1 MDLECKG
8 CSFTWSNKREGENL
22 VKKRLDRAFCSL
34 QWRVTYPEAEC
45 IALSAIGSDHTPL
58 LISLAQPKR
67 RKRKQ
72 FKYEAY
78 WTDDAECKTIVRDT
92 WNELALHDLNVMEK
106 LQQVQQQLIQRSKSK
121 FGHAKKRITWLKE
134 CQNLA
139 DILNQYCFASSQ
151 AINLNKSGIYFSKG
165 CPTALKRN
173 MATALRVPEI
183 TKTGKY
189 LGIPLDWEHSKKD
202 MFAWILARVN
212 PKLDSWKEK
221 LLSKEG
227 KEILLKAVIQAIPQ
241 YAMSIFKIP
250 ISICKAIERKV
261 ASFWWKSNEK
271 NAGIH
276 WKKWDLLKT
285 RKSEGGLGFKDLQIF
300 NTTMLAKQMWRIIQN
315 PDSLLTKILK
325 GLYYSHC
332 DIWNAGRGSRPS
344 WG

>member
-1 MDLECKG
+1 MTNESYLIAPITREEITRAMQQLGAFKAPDPDGFHGIFYKEHWTAISKDIHQAMQLFFTSGHLDPALNRTLITLIPKIAHPEKLEQY
-8 CSFTWSNKREGENL
+8 R
-22 VKKRLDRAFCSL
+22 
-34 QWRVTYPEAEC
+34 P
-45 IALSAIGSDHTPL
+45 
-58 LISLAQPKR
+58 ISL
-67 RKRKQ
+67 
-72 FKYEAY
+72 
-78 WTDDAECKTIVRDT
+78 C
-92 WNELALHDLNVMEK
+92 
-106 LQQVQQQLIQRSKSK
+106 
-121 FGHAKKRITWLKE
+121 
-134 CQNLA
+134 
-139 DILNQYCFASSQ
+139 Q

-173 MATALRVPEI
+173 MATALRVPKI

-221 LLSKEG
+221 LLSKAG

-285 RKSEGGLGFKDLQIF
+285 RKSEGGLGFEDLQIF